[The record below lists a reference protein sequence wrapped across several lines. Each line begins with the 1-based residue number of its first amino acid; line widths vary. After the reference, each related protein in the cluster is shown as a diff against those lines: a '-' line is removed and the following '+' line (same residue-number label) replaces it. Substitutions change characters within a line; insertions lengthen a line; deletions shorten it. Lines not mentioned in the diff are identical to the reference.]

1 MDQANIYRGQQGGE
15 KSCTCLDHINN
26 SAWTVTLQ
34 SPFKH
39 IHLTANLHHGLKKA
53 KNKEGSWSLASS
65 SASPALRLQTTSLSI
80 CLIRADKEEGEQPG
94 Q

>member
-15 KSCTCLDHINN
+15 KSWT
-26 SAWTVTLQ
+26 WTVTLQ